1 MLMTTQRSGMT
12 DVIIIGQ
19 GLVGSLLAIA
29 CQWAGLNALVIDNAH
44 KDSSTKIAAG
54 IMNPLIGPRLTPYGE
69 VIVAD
74 IQR

>member
-29 CQWAGLNALVIDNAH
+29 CQWAGLNALAIDNAH
-44 KDSSTKIAAG
+44 KELFNKNSCRYNESVDRAKA
-54 IMNPLIGPRLTPYGE
+54 NPHMGK
-69 VIVAD
+69 
-74 IQR
+74 